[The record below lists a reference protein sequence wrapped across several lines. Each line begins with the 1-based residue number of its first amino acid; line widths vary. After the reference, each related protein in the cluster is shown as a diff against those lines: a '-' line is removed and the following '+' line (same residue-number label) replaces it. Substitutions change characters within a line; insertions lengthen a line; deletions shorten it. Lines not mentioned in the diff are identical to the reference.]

1 MHEDGGTVFVV
12 TATGLTTVPLATSA
26 GEVRRLVQL
35 WQLNLDAT
43 TRALAAG
50 ESLAVLARNAR
61 GILTAL
67 YRALLAPVAAQVADH
82 ERLIVVPYGPAHAVP
97 FHALY
102 DGRRYLLEAHEV
114 TVCPSSNLWRLACDR
129 PRRATGDA
137 LILAHS
143 HGGRLPW
150 VLEEARAVVAEMPA
164 TVLLEDQAT
173 RAALI
178 EAAPVHRIFH
188 LAAHGEAR
196 LDDPTFAHLAFAD
209 GQLYTAD
216 IFNLDLRGALVVL
229 SACETGRSLVAGG
242 DELIGLSRGFLHAG
256 ASTLV
261 QSLWRVEDRSHRAPD
276 GRLLLG
282 AEARVVQG
290 RRAAARAARLAGG
303 RLDDGHP
310 YYWAPFQLIGDGGP
324 L

>member
-1 MHEDGGTVFVV
+1 L
-12 TATGLTTVPLATSA
+12 TASA
-26 GEVRRLVQL
+26 GEIRRLVHL

-50 ESLAVLARNAR
+50 ESLGVLARNAR
-61 GILTAL
+61 GVLAAL
-67 YRALLAPVAAQVADH
+67 YRALLAPVAALAADR

-114 TVCPSSNLWRLACDR
+114 TVCPSSSLWSLTCGR
-129 PRRATGDA
+129 PRRMTGDA

-143 HGGRLPW
+143 HGGRLPS
-150 VLEEARAVVAEMPA
+150 VLDEARLVAAETPA
-164 TVLLEDQAT
+164 TILVEEQAT

-178 EAAPVHRIFH
+178 EAASAHRIVH
-188 LAAHGEAR
+188 IAAHGEAR
-196 LDDPTFAHLAFAD
+196 LDDPTFAHLALAD

-229 SACETGRSLVAGG
+229 SACESGRNVVAGG

-256 ASTLV
+256 ASTLI
-261 QSLWRVEDRSHRAPD
+261 QSLWRVEDRSTAGLMAGFYSALKD
-276 GRLLLG
+276 GLSKAAAL
-282 AEARVVQG
+282 
-290 RRAAARAARLAGG
+290 RRAQLS
-303 RLDDGHP
+303 LLEDGLGDRHP
-310 YYWAPFQLIGDGGP
+310 YCWAPFQLIGDGGP